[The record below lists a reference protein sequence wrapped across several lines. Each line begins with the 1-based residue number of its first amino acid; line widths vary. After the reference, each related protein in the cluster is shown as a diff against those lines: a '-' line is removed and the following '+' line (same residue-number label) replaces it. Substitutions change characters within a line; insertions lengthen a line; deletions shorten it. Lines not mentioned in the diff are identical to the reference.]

1 MKGVYKIKKLFT
13 FAVPFL
19 FTLSTLLTPTMADAA
34 PVDQGKAGPQA
45 TAKQQQNNYKI
56 EIVKGR
62 PDNKKDAKYNKLY
75 LYTNDK
81 VTHVYSV
88 ATGRSKDLTPEGTF
102 PLVVK
107 IVKPGWKDIPGG
119 DPRNPLGT
127 RWMGLE
133 LNGDRG
139 RTYGIHGT
147 NKPESIGSNASS
159 GCVRMHNK
167 DVEQL
172 FNIVYEGTPVWIHN
186 GVSNGKWRG
195 NSKVG
200 LQRQSGIVTTQ
211 RTKTKAWTG
220 PNVGS
225 FVSTTLAKGK
235 SLKKTGIS
243 GNWVQVTLPN
253 QKSAFI
259 HKNFLQTAGA
269 NTVIVD
275 VDIANI
281 RDKASSSGKVVQ
293 KVKYGTILNF
303 IGTSGDYY
311 KLKLS
316 NGKVAYISKTVV
328 QR

>member
-1 MKGVYKIKKLFT
+1 MYKIKKI
-13 FAVPFL
+13 FAFVVPFL
-19 FTLSTLLTPTMADAA
+19 FCLSTLLTPFEIEAA
-34 PVDQGKAGPQA
+34 PVNQGGSGPQT
-45 TAKQQQNNYKI
+45 TAKQQQNDYKI

-62 PDNKKDAKYNKLY
+62 SDNKKDEQHNKLY

-81 VTHVYSV
+81 VTHVYHV
-88 ATGRSKDLTPEGTF
+88 ATGRTKELTPEGTF

-107 IVKPGWKDIPGG
+107 IVNPGWKNIPGG
-119 DPRNPLGT
+119 DPSNPLGT
-127 RWMGLE
+127 RWLGLE
-133 LNGDRG
+133 VKGDRG

-147 NKPESIGSNASS
+147 NQPESIGSNSSS

-167 DVEQL
+167 DVEKL
-172 FNIVYEGTPVWIHN
+172 FNIVYEGTPVWIHS

-195 NSKVG
+195 DSKVG
-200 LQRQSGIVTTQ
+200 LQRQNGVVTTQ

-220 PNVGS
+220 PNIGS
-225 FVSTTLAKGK
+225 FVSTTLNKGT

-259 HKNFLQTAGA
+259 HKNFLQKAEA

-281 RDKASSSGKVVQ
+281 RETPSSSGKVVQ
-293 KVKYGTILNF
+293 KVNYATILNF
-303 IGTSGDYY
+303 IGTSGDFY

-328 QR
+328 QK